1 MTLLQ
6 INASIFSNGGQ
17 STRLADEFVAAWRAG
32 NPGAQVV
39 VRNLAQD
46 TVPHLDAER
55 FGAFLAKPGERSV
68 EQQAV
73 VAYSDALIDELIRA
87 DVLVLGLPMYNFG
100 VPSTLKAYIDH
111 IARAGKTFKYTDKG
125 PVGLLTGKKAY
136 VFATRGGLYA
146 GTPLDTQTAYVRDML
161 RFLGIDDVEFVY
173 AEGLA
178 ISTERKTA
186 ALSEAQR
193 AIERLAAPEA
203 LAA

>member
-6 INASIFSNGGQ
+6 INASIFSNHGQ
-17 STRLADEFVAAWRAG
+17 STRLADEFVAAWRAS
-32 NPGAQVV
+32 NPGAKVI
-39 VRNLAQD
+39 VRNLAEE

-73 VAYSDALIDELIRA
+73 VEYSDALIDELKRA

-111 IARAGKTFKYTDKG
+111 IARAGATFKYTEKG

-178 ISTERKTA
+178 IGAERKAA
-186 ALSEAQR
+186 ALSQAQR

-203 LAA
+203 IAA

>member
-6 INASIFSNGGQ
+6 INASIFSNRGQ
-17 STRLADEFVAAWRAG
+17 STRLADEFVAAWRAS
-32 NPGAQVV
+32 NPGAKVI
-39 VRNLAQD
+39 VRNLAEE

-73 VAYSDALIDELIRA
+73 VEYSDALIDELKRA

-111 IARAGKTFKYTDKG
+111 IARAGATFKYTEKG

-146 GTPLDTQTAYVRDML
+146 GTPLDTQTAYVRDLL

-178 ISTERKTA
+178 IGAERKAA
-186 ALSEAQR
+186 ALSQAQR

-203 LAA
+203 IAA

>member
-6 INASIFSNGGQ
+6 INASIFSSHGQ
-17 STRLADEFVAAWRAG
+17 STQLADEFVAAWRAS
-32 NPGAQVV
+32 NPGAKVI
-39 VRNLAQD
+39 VRNLAEE

-73 VAYSDALIDELIRA
+73 VEYSDALIDELKRA

-111 IARAGKTFKYTDKG
+111 IARAGATFKYTEKG

-178 ISTERKTA
+178 IGAERKAA
-186 ALSEAQR
+186 ALSQAQR

-203 LAA
+203 IAA